1 VDDLAE
7 NRQGG
12 RNARPASTKRLPVL
26 IIAWIMLLLH
36 PAPATGRSVDSTAVP
51 RSAGGIKA
59 KGYLSARYAYVG
71 SSSAA
76 TVYSGMRLTGSFRL
90 SALSDRIVFK
100 YRSHH
105 WLNFARP
112 EKHFLQSSF
121 ANRNIIHTG
130 SVETDGLL
138 VRGLSARLG
147 RFIPDMDY
155 SSSPVID
162 GAALAYELHGF
173 TVGGAMGTM
182 VDLWDG
188 REMSNDILAA
198 AHLKFRT
205 DRVRLSA
212 GYQSAAYFNIEQRE
226 APAGFNV
233 MLTKRVRLETYAAYD
248 FGFRETTRA
257 GAGLSWLGDR
267 GSLSVAVSHW
277 RNPFDQLYLLDRN
290 RSLVY
295 TGAYSGNA
303 PSIYRDVRLSG
314 SVDRGD
320 WGIRGAVSSMAGVR
334 SGWTANA
341 YLMTPS
347 FYGFRANV
355 GAQSMKS
362 DFLQFYSLDA
372 AVMKQVREFSL
383 QAELQARSFEWLPR
397 PSGFYNRDSY
407 SEISAEY
414 PLRRH
419 LYLSAAAGGYFRR
432 MGDEWFKPQAELRL
446 IARI

>member
-1 VDDLAE
+1 MIDPAE
-7 NRQGG
+7 NRQGR
-12 RNARPASTKRLPVL
+12 RNKRPGPKASLPAL
-26 IIAWIMLLLH
+26 IVACILLLSH
-36 PAPATGRSVDSTAVP
+36 SAQAVGQSPDSTASP

-76 TVYSGMRLTGSFRL
+76 TVYSGMRLTGSFQL

-112 EKHFLQSSF
+112 EKHVLESAF

-130 SVETDGLL
+130 YVETDGLL
-138 VRGLSARLG
+138 ARALSVRLG
-147 RFIPDMDY
+147 RFIPEMDY

-162 GAALAYELHGF
+162 GAALAYERRGF
-173 TVGGAMGTM
+173 IIGGAAGMP

-188 REMSNDILAA
+188 KEMSNDLLAA
-198 AHLKFRT
+198 AHLKYRT

-212 GYQSAAYFNIEQRE
+212 GYQSSSHFDLKQRE
-226 APAGFNV
+226 APTGFNV
-233 MLTKRVRLETYAAYD
+233 MLTKFIWLETYAAYD
-248 FGFRETTRA
+248 FEFRETTRA
-257 GAGLSWLGDR
+257 GAGLSWRDDR
-267 GSLSVAVSHW
+267 GSLSVAVSQW
-277 RNPFDQLYLLDRN
+277 RNPFDQLYLLDRSL
-290 RSLVY
+290 SLVY
-295 TGAYSGNA
+295 SGPRSGNA

-314 SVDRGD
+314 SVALRG
-320 WGIRGAVSSMAGVR
+320 WGVRGALATMAGIR
-334 SGWTANA
+334 SGWMTNI
-341 YLMTPS
+341 YLLTPS

-362 DFLQFYSLDA
+362 DFLKFYSLDA
-372 AVMKQVREFSL
+372 MVMTQVREFSL
-383 QAELQARSFEWLPR
+383 QAQIQARSYEWLPR

-419 LYLSAAAGGYFRR
+419 LYLSAAAGGFFRNL
-432 MGDEWFKPQAELRL
+432 GDEGFKPQAELRL